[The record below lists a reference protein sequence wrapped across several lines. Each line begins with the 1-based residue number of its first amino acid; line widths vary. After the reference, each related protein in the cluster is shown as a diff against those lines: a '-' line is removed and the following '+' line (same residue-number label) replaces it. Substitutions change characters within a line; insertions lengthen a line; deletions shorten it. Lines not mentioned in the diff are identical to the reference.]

1 MEKELWIM
9 QIEIAMKDILKMV
22 VVMEKG
28 YKGLKM
34 GMYMMEKWNRII
46 KMDMEYLDGQMVILL
61 KGHLKM
67 IKDMVKVLIS
77 TIMEINTKVIG
88 NMDNIMVKEN
98 WNLMM
103 GVYIKE
109 VLIKENSMDKVNSLI
124 WGNLKNKE
132 YGKTDKLL
140 NG

>member
-1 MEKELWIM
+1 M

>member
-1 MEKELWIM
+1 M
-9 QIEIAMKDILKMV
+9 QIEIVMKDILKMV

-124 WGNLKNKE
+124 
-132 YGKTDKLL
+132 
-140 NG
+140 